1 MQARIAADDGGVTLI
16 WRMLV
21 ALPRTLAA
29 RACVLRP
36 SLLLGSGTMIA
47 LCVSFAALST
57 SASAVV
63 EEAEG
68 TKVGLQPRETSHY
81 WEGDVKLNG
90 LDNGEVEPN
99 LSALSFAND
108 PKDPARPGPVLH
120 SAATYVVYWDPQ
132 DYYHGDWQGLID
144 GFMANIGSADG
155 QLSSVFAVDSQY
167 TDATDQPA
175 TSRSTY
181 HGAYTDT
188 NPYPTVSGCTDPHAW
203 HFGVPLLEGGA
214 TVCLTDAQIKAQL
227 ETFIAQHGLSKGMG
241 TIFYLLTPPGV
252 TVCLGAGGPTGRCSD
267 FDGTITEI
275 ANYEEEVNTY
285 PNRLAKYEK
294 ENEAYEKAKAKYEAE
309 KANDEKEGK
318 TDTAEPP
325 VEPVEPTQPSSKVP
339 SSYADYKESFC
350 SYHSAIS
357 PTNPENGDGNTILY
371 AVIPWT
377 AGGEGDYHLSAAEN
391 VQGFDCQ
398 DGGFQPDTKPN
409 DGELDEKELTK
420 IRTAREQEEF
430 EEKSKKEQ
438 REAEEAKE
446 LGLEKPHE
454 QEPNQLGSK
463 RGPDGTFDEG
473 LADLIINQIAVEQQD
488 IVTDPLLNAWQDPV
502 GDEVTDECR
511 NSFFP
516 AIGSPIANPKTLAG
530 FLSNQS
536 LGEGKYYLNDAFNLA
551 AFRLPYP
558 AIPCLGGIALEPK
571 FTAPNTVNAGELVGF
586 DGMESDITL
595 NDDVGYSKTTGT
607 AEPKYATYKWSFGDE
622 TPEITG
628 VAPGAPSL
636 NSPETSPCE
645 LPWQSPC
652 AASTFHS
659 YRYGGTYNVTLTVTD
674 TGGNI
679 ASVTEPITVVGP
691 PPPPPP
697 SSLAP
702 PASQTPAPAASG
714 VAPVPSVPGPSI
726 TAAAVLSS
734 LKKVAKSGLVVRYSV
749 NEQVAGRF
757 EVLLETTVAHNLGIS
772 GPAATNLPAGSPPS
786 LVIGHALLVT
796 TKSGHSSVR
805 IKFSKSIS
813 KHLRHARQ
821 VKLTLR
827 LIARNADAK
836 NPLFTTVTSTVV
848 LHH

>member
-1 MQARIAADDGGVTLI
+1 MPPPPGADDGPVTL
-16 WRMLV
+16 RMLSDP
-21 ALPRTLAA
+21 PR
-29 RACVLRP
+29 RP
-36 SLLLGSGTMIA
+36 ASHGLVRRSLLLGGTLLASCLSM
-47 LCVSFAALST
+47 AAL
-57 SASAVV
+57 AIPAHAVV

-68 TKVGLQPRETSHY
+68 TKVGLQPREVSNY
-81 WEGDVKLNG
+81 WEGTVKWNG
-90 LDNGEVEPN
+90 LDNGEAEGN
-99 LSALSFAND
+99 LPALKFAND
-108 PKDPARPGPVLH
+108 PKDPSHPGPVLH
-120 SAATYVVYWDPQ
+120 SSATYAIYWDPQ
-132 DYYHGDWQGLID
+132 DYYHGDWQELID
-144 GFMANIGSADG
+144 GFMANFGSAAG
-155 QLSSVFAVDSQY
+155 QLNSVFAVDSQY
-167 TDATDQPA
+167 TDKTDQPA
-175 TSRSTY
+175 TSSSVF

-188 NPYPTVSGCTDPHAW
+188 NPYPAISGCTDPHRW
-203 HFGVPLLEGGA
+203 VYGIPLLQGGG

-227 ETFIAQHGLSKGMG
+227 GTFIAQHGLQKGMG

-252 TVCLGAGGPTGRCSD
+252 TVCLDAGGPTGRCSD

-275 ANYEEEVNTY
+275 ATYEEEKNTY
-285 PNRLAKYEK
+285 PERLAKYVEEK
-294 ENEAYEKAKAKYEAE
+294 EAYEEAKTKYEAE
-309 KANDEKEGK
+309 KANDEKKGE
-318 TDTAEPP
+318 TDTHKPPAKP
-325 VEPVEPTQPSSKVP
+325 VEPIPPGTAP
-339 SSYADYKESFC
+339 SSYADYRESFC

-377 AGGEGDYHLSAAEN
+377 AGGEGDYDVASADN
-391 VQGFDCQ
+391 TQGFDCQ
-398 DGGFQPDTKPN
+398 DGGFQPDTKPE
-409 DGELDEKELTK
+409 DGELDEKEHTK
-420 IRTAREQEEF
+420 IRTAKEQEEF

-438 REAEEAKE
+438 REAEEARE

-454 QEPNQLGSK
+454 QEPNQLGST
-463 RGPDGTFDEG
+463 RGPDGTFDHG

-488 IVTDPLLNAWQDPV
+488 IVTNPLLNAWQDPV

-511 NSFFP
+511 NSFFTATGNP
-516 AIGSPIANPKTLAG
+516 AANPKTVAG
-530 FLSNQS
+530 FMSNQS

-551 AFRLPYP
+551 AYRLPYP
-558 AIPCLGGIALEPK
+558 AIPCLHGVALEPK
-571 FTAPNTVNAGELVGF
+571 FTAPNTVNTGELVGF

-595 NDDVGYSKTTGT
+595 NDDIGYSKTTG
-607 AEPKYATYKWSFGDE
+607 AEESKYATYKWNFGDE

-645 LPWQSPC
+645 LPWQTPC

-659 YRYGGTYNVTLTVTD
+659 YVYGGTYNVTLTVTD
-674 TGGNI
+674 TGGNT

-691 PPPPPP
+691 SPPPPP
-697 SSLAP
+697 SSLVPPAIQP
-702 PASQTPAPAASG
+702 PASAAPGVAPAPA
-714 VAPVPSVPGPSI
+714 VPGPSV
-726 TAAAVLSS
+726 TAAAVSSS
-734 LKKVAKSGLVVRYSV
+734 LKQVAKSGLVVRYSV

-757 EVLLETTVAHNLGIS
+757 EVLLEATVAHHLGIS
-772 GPAATNLPAGSPPS
+772 GPAATGMPAGSPRL

-813 KHLRHARQ
+813 KHLRRAKQ